1 MDGDIAIREADC
13 ADAAAIA
20 RVHVESWRTTYR
32 GLMPDPVLEGLSVE
46 QRREMWERLLCSKS
60 VDRCAFVAEAAD
72 GELVG
77 FADGGPPQAHVSGHD
92 SELYAIYLLNEWQG
106 RGAGGRLLRAVGGW
120 LAERGHRRM
129 VLWVLAENYPSR
141 RFYERLGGVLV
152 AQQPFDIGGAT
163 LDEVAYGYDLAAL
176 VGR

>member
-1 MDGDIAIREADC
+1 MDGEIVMRLADC

-32 GLMPDPVLEGLSVE
+32 GLMPDAVLDGLSVE
-46 QRREMWERLLCSKS
+46 RRRKSWERLLCSKP

-72 GELVG
+72 GELIG
-77 FADGGPPQAHVSGHD
+77 FADGGPPQVDVSGHD

-106 RGAGGRLLRAVGGW
+106 HGAGRRLVRAVAGW

-129 VLWVLAENYPSR
+129 VLWVLAENQPSR

-163 LDEVAYGYDLAAL
+163 LEEVAYGYDLAVL
-176 VGR
+176 IGQ